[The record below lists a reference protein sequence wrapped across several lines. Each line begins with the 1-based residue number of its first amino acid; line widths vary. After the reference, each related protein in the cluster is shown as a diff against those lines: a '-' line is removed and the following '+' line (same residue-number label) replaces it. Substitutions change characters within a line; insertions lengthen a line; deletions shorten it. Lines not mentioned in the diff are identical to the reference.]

1 MAKITGTTTTTTATA
16 DAHAPRIVKN
26 TSGKG
31 SAVAFVDGVRYS
43 GLVLRDLVLAEV
55 NGNRVLNFPNKTV
68 EQNGEKK
75 YFARYRIIDDGAR
88 KNLSAYINDLYEN
101 QENGT
106 PVSTTL
112 EEHNEGVKAYVTPY
126 SGGKNPNLI
135 GFARVLYNGVEIRDI
150 MILTKKNDPEDAY
163 IQFPAYYPLNKDG
176 EHILTRDGNWYR
188 KAYVAPA
195 TKEVAAEITTAVL
208 EAYEKAVGGET
219 AE

>member
-1 MAKITGTTTTTTATA
+1 MAKITGTTNGTNGAATR
-16 DAHAPRIVKN
+16 APRITKN

-31 SAVAFVDGVRYS
+31 SAVAFVDGVVYN
-43 GLVLRDLVLAEV
+43 GLILNEMVLAEV
-55 NGNRVLNFPNKTV
+55 NGNRVLNYPNKTV

-75 YFARYRIIDDGAR
+75 YFARYRVIDDGAR
-88 KNLSAYINDLYEN
+88 KNLSAYVNDLYEA

-112 EEHNEGVKAYVTPY
+112 EENTQGVRAYVTPY

-150 MILTKKNDPEDAY
+150 MIMTKKSDPEDAY
-163 IQFPAYYPLNKDG
+163 IQFPSYYPTNKDG
-176 EHILTRDGNWYR
+176 EHILNRDGNWYR
-188 KAYVAPA
+188 KAYIAPA